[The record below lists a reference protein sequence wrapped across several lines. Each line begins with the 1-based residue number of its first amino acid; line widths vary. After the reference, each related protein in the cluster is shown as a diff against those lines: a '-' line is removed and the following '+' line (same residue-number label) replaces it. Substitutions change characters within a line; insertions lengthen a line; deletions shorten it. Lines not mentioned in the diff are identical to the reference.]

1 VEFIKIWEKASW
13 PEEVSIIALEV
24 LSTLVERKIK
34 LVDDVTIWVCDR
46 VVGNKKISNRLRT
59 SGCDYL
65 FSLADFN
72 AKQLASRES
81 LLKKI
86 VETVCLTCAE
96 PYKHR
101 EDDEETGEFVQ
112 EIALWLIET
121 LAITIKPKKIY
132 PVLFEAAVNLIKSE
146 DTNQINTGF
155 LVLGA
160 ICEGCAE
167 KVKKNLQNPI
177 MNVLIPRGLA
187 HSAPEVKGAA
197 INALCYFSEHLIPD
211 IFEYHGVIIPA
222 LLGHISDLSLKVAS
236 KALIAIDVF
245 FDGMEQEDIIQYLAP
260 AVPRLIEVL
269 GNNNSTP
276 LMKAAAISAIG
287 SSVYVAEHQF

>member
-1 VEFIKIWEKASW
+1 
-13 PEEVSIIALEV
+13 
-24 LSTLVERKIK
+24 
-34 LVDDVTIWVCDR
+34 
-46 VVGNKKISNRLRT
+46 
-59 SGCDYL
+59 
-65 FSLADFN
+65 
-72 AKQLASRES
+72 
-81 LLKKI
+81 
-86 VETVCLTCAE
+86 
-96 PYKHR
+96 
-101 EDDEETGEFVQ
+101 
-112 EIALWLIET
+112 
-121 LAITIKPKKIY
+121 
-132 PVLFEAAVNLIKSE
+132 
-146 DTNQINTGF
+146 
-155 LVLGA
+155 
-160 ICEGCAE
+160 
-167 KVKKNLQNPI
+167 

-222 LLGHISDLSLKVAS
+222 LLGHIGDLSLKVAS